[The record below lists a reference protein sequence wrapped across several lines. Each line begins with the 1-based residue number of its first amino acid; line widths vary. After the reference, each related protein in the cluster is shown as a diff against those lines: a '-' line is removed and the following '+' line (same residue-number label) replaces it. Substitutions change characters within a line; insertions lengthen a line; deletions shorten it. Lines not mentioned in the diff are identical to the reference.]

1 MSIQLTF
8 EFKKKYCIGCATC
21 QIACKDKNNLKLGEF
36 FRKVTEYE
44 GGSYSY
50 GKSGEVIL
58 PDVYTYWRSDTC
70 KHCDDPHCLGVCPS
84 EAITKNPENG
94 IVMIQHETCTGCRKC
109 ERACPHHAITFLS
122 VLGKAGKCDFCRDL
136 LAQDQ
141 DPACVSACPMRVLR
155 VHKELR

>member
-8 EFKKKYCIGCATC
+8 DFNKKYCTGCASC
-21 QIACKDKNNLKLGEF
+21 QIACKDKNNLKTGEF

-44 GGSYSY
+44 GGSFV
-50 GKSGEVIL
+50 KSGEVIL
-58 PDVYTYWRSDTC
+58 PDVYAYWRSDTC
-70 KHCDDPHCLGVCPS
+70 KHCDDPHCLAVCPS

-94 IVMIQHETCTGCRKC
+94 IVVIHHEACTGCRIC
-109 ERACPHHAITFLS
+109 ERACPHLAIVFLTE
-122 VLGKAGKCDFCRDL
+122 VGKAGKCDFCTDL

-155 VHKELR
+155 IQKEPL